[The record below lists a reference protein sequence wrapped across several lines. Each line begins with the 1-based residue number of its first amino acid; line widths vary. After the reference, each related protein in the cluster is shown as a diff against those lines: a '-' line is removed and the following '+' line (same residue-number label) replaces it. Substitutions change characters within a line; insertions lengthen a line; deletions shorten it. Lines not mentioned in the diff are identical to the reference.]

1 MNQVRKSSGNVFE
14 DLGLPD
20 SEGLLIKAELTSK
33 IAELIEAANLTQIEA
48 ADKVEFGQPKVS
60 ALLRERF
67 EGFSVERRTRI
78 LDKLGQEVK
87 VVVQPKRAQDSR
99 HAPKISRLPARR

>member
-33 IAELIEAANLTQIEA
+33 IAELIEAANLTQVEA
-48 ADKVEFGQPKVS
+48 ADKSRDWPAKN
-60 ALLRERF
+60 LRSF
-67 EGFSVERRTRI
+67 A
-78 LDKLGQEVK
+78 
-87 VVVQPKRAQDSR
+87 RAF
-99 HAPKISRLPARR
+99 